1 MCCFFVS
8 CPQKFTDFEEV
19 PIISTENGSIDGY
32 EDDILVGGGGGGD
45 EQPPPIPPRL
55 GSLNLKKPLPTIP
68 NSESFNDFTNANA
81 NNISSSITTTSTIHN
96 ASATKDATNNL
107 INNEKSSATDQ
118 HQEKLQQPQNND
130 NNPLNSSLSS
140 RPLPPIP
147 HQVSIISLGKVNESE
162 SEISS
167 SDEYEL
173 EDDKF
178 DDDDDD
184 EEDEC
189 SGKAE
194 NNNSNGNTADDKI
207 LNGLNGNTDP
217 QNEEFDSKSF
227 AEG

>member
-1 MCCFFVS
+1 MSIKLCCFFVS
-8 CPQKFTDFEEV
+8 SPQKFTDFEEV
-19 PIISTENGSIDGY
+19 PIISTENDLGDGY
-32 EDDILVGGGGGGD
+32 EDDILGGGGD

-81 NNISSSITTTSTIHN
+81 NNISSSITTTSSSIN

-107 INNEKSSATDQ
+107 INNEKSASD
-118 HQEKLQQPQNND
+118 HQQPQQQQQQPDND
-130 NNPLNSSLSS
+130 NSLNSSLNS

-147 HQVSIISLGKVNESE
+147 HQGSNSLDKVNESE

-173 EDDKF
+173 EDDKY
-178 DDDDDD
+178 D
-184 EEDEC
+184 EDES
-189 SGKAE
+189 SGVNGKVE
-194 NNNSNGNTADDKI
+194 NNNSNSNGNTADDNI

>member
-19 PIISTENGSIDGY
+19 PIISTENDLGDGY
-32 EDDILVGGGGGGD
+32 EDDILGGGGD
-45 EQPPPIPPRL
+45 EHPPPIPPRL

-81 NNISSSITTTSTIHN
+81 NNISSSITTPSSLSIN

-107 INNEKSSATDQ
+107 INNEKSASD
-118 HQEKLQQPQNND
+118 HQKQQSQADND
-130 NNPLNSSLSS
+130 NTLNSSLNS

-147 HQVSIISLGKVNESE
+147 HQGSNSLDKVNESE

-173 EDDKF
+173 EDDKY
-178 DDDDDD
+178 D
-184 EEDEC
+184 EDEG
-189 SGKAE
+189 SGVNGKAE
-194 NNNSNGNTADDKI
+194 NNNSNGNTADDNI
-207 LNGLNGNTDP
+207 LNGLNGNNDP
-217 QNEEFDSKSF
+217 LNEAFDSKTF

>member
-1 MCCFFVS
+1 MYKLCCFFVS

-19 PIISTENGSIDGY
+19 PIISTENDLGDGY
-32 EDDILVGGGGGGD
+32 EDDILGGGGD
-45 EQPPPIPPRL
+45 EHPPPIPPRL

-81 NNISSSITTTSTIHN
+81 NNISSSITTPSSLSIN

-107 INNEKSSATDQ
+107 INNEKSASDHQKQQTD
-118 HQEKLQQPQNND
+118 ND
-130 NNPLNSSLSS
+130 NTLNSSLNS

-147 HQVSIISLGKVNESE
+147 FQGSNSLDKVNESE

-173 EDDKF
+173 EDDKY
-178 DDDDDD
+178 D
-184 EEDEC
+184 EDEG
-189 SGKAE
+189 SGVNGKAE
-194 NNNSNGNTADDKI
+194 NNNSNGNTADDNI

-217 QNEEFDSKSF
+217 LNEAFDSKTF